1 MASGTNIG
9 ALMVQLLLDDDQ
21 FDLEKPKKDLEKF
34 GKQLDSFANA
44 VEDAFIGATKAVAA
58 ATAGIVAASAVVGAN
73 FQAQMTKVGI
83 IAGATGDDFD
93 TLEAKARELGATTAF
108 SASEAAGAMEL
119 LASAG
124 LGVNEIL
131 TSTGDVLSLAG
142 AGGTDLNTAA
152 AAVASTLAQFGLQAK
167 ESGRIV
173 DVFARA
179 TADTQF
185 QVDDLAEAMKYG
197 GTAGAG
203 FGWSLEQT
211 VAALGMFRDLGLQGS
226 MAGTALRSAM
236 VGAANASAKNVEI
249 LGKYGLTLAD
259 ISPDTH
265 SFAEILQAVGRAGI
279 STSDAMIVF
288 GTEAGAALNTLAQSA
303 AEGSTKYQDLVSSLE
318 DATGTAGEMY
328 GQMQDNVLGS
338 FKEFQSAVEE
348 GMLTLFDS
356 FSGPLGRL
364 LDALTEKI
372 GVVIEYFRDNAA
384 GITEEL
390 ESQVDTVIGWLDE
403 NGNLIAVTFTEG
415 ARALVDL
422 LGLLGQLIPL
432 LDEIGIALA
441 GVFVAKKVL
450 DFAMGIQTLIS
461 GLSAAST
468 GVGVLQAALA
478 ALGVELTV
486 STGGLY
492 ALVVAVGAAVA
503 AIAYLVS
510 SYGEAEEA
518 ARKLRLEQERVIKVS
533 EAMSQ
538 KIMERYGDEISAS
551 KANADAKK
559 VELAAAGKLTSARR
573 EELDI
578 LRRSTEEQL
587 AALVAQG
594 KLIEYAGELRTV
606 TSLYE
611 ELEEDALVP
620 VQKRYREMIKDQR
633 DLAAQADELEQE
645 IAQWEARGS
654 GQAELWATSAKGFA
668 GGMAEAKAQ
677 VTALR
682 EEALNLGEG
691 IRTLDQ
697 ENTDAQATL
706 LETYA
711 PKGPVG
717 KGMEDL
723 GQKAGQLGDDQEEA
737 ARRAEEAWQ
746 RAFDKA
752 VASATEAA
760 EQQLEMLEDAQA
772 DEEEALRLKHERE
785 LEDLGRTMEQA
796 LGEVEDNLV
805 AQMIVEGQFAQARE
819 DMEKRHSIETR
830 RFQWEQM
837 KAELEEKK
845 AALEKRVAE
854 HDRALGALIS
864 LEREN
869 MTDLERFDAEVQDF
883 FRENAALTADEKLRA
898 EAAFAIQWAKLVE
911 QQKQET
917 IDAAQAEKD
926 ARQQALQDALSTVR
940 EVLNGIGSV
949 VSGVVG
955 GVEQA
960 AQMIKN
966 FLGGIIDLAKQVVGA
981 ITEVFSV
988 LTGGGVSL
996 DALGFISEA
1005 LDAITSGEAG
1015 GASVGDVAAS
1025 FVEEMAANAQLFLD
1039 GVIEGLPTVIAA
1051 LMEQVPTLVQSFA
1064 EALPIIAQQL
1074 ADIIPDLVDILAEN
1088 IPVVVEGIV
1097 TALPIIV
1104 EAIAGAIPELVTII
1118 AENLPILVQGI
1129 VDNLPTIVTAI
1140 ADAIPQLVQVIA
1152 DNLPTVVQAL
1162 VDALPEIV
1170 DAVIDSIP
1178 ILVDALGESLPILID
1193 GIIQEVPRL
1202 ITAILEAL
1210 PSIAQVISDA
1220 IVQILS
1226 SLGDIIDQI
1235 LSALPE
1241 VITGILDA
1249 VPQII
1254 SAVFEAIPDIIENVI
1269 ANLPAIIQALL
1280 EGVLAIIVHIAEE
1293 LPGLITEIL
1302 RMIPD
1307 IIDTILAM
1315 LPDIITAIIAAI
1327 PDIIFGLIDG
1337 LPDIITAL
1345 VMLIPDL
1352 IVAIIA
1358 NLPDI
1363 IVALV
1368 QGLVV
1373 ELIANLPEIVWE
1385 LITALVEGL
1394 ADAVSEIATMIW
1406 DALTGKGKDKDKGS
1420 NYSGISYVPAT
1431 MRGVTLHAGEAVL
1444 TAPENARRLFGGA
1457 AGASQSNPGVPVI
1470 SGGGGGGMGN
1480 LEALFAV
1487 DGRIIDGVLLRANAN
1502 GKGEVVSMM
1511 KKKAGVRSG
1520 VKSSGR
1526 YKIWSR

>member
-1 MASGTNIG
+1 MASGSNIG
-9 ALMVQLLLDDDQ
+9 ALMVQLLLDDDD
-21 FDLEKPKKDLEKF
+21 FNLEKPRKDLEKF
-34 GKQLDSFANA
+34 GKQLQDFADA
-44 VEDAFIGATKAVAA
+44 VEDAFIGAAKAVAA

-73 FQAQMTKVGI
+73 FQAQMDKVGV
-83 IAGATGDDFD
+83 IAGATGDDFKD
-93 TLEAKARELGATTAF
+93 LEDKARELGATTAF

-152 AAVASTLAQFGLQAK
+152 AAVASTMAQFGLQAK

-185 QVDDLAEAMKYG
+185 QVEDLSEAMKYG
-197 GTAGAG
+197 GTVGAG

-226 MAGTALRSAM
+226 MAGAALRSAM
-236 VGAANASAKNVEI
+236 VGAANASAKNVEV

-259 ISPDTH
+259 VSPDTH
-265 SFAEILQAVGRAGI
+265 SFAEILLAVGKAGM

-303 AEGSTKYQDLVSSLE
+303 AEGSTKYQDLVASLE
-318 DATGTAGEMY
+318 DATGTSATMY

-338 FKEFQSAVEE
+338 FKELQSAVEE
-348 GMLTLFDS
+348 GLLTLFDS

-364 LDALTEKI
+364 LDAVTEKI
-372 GVVIEYFRDNAA
+372 GVVVEYFRNNAA
-384 GITEEL
+384 GLTEEL
-390 ESQVDTVIGWLDE
+390 EAQVDAVIGWLDE

-422 LGLLGQLIPL
+422 LGLLGQLVPL

-450 DFAMGIQTLIS
+450 DFAMGVQTLIS

-492 ALVVAVGAAVA
+492 ALVAAVGAAVA

-518 ARKLRLEQERVIKVS
+518 ARKLRLEQERGIKVS
-533 EAMSQ
+533 EVMSQ

-620 VQKRYREMIKDQR
+620 VQKRYREMAKDQR
-633 DLAAQADELEQE
+633 ALTTQADELASE
-645 IAQWEARGS
+645 IAYWEARGS
-654 GQAELWATSAKGFA
+654 GQAELWAKSAKGFA
-668 GGMAEAKAQ
+668 GGMEEAKAQ

-682 EEALNLGEG
+682 AEADELADGMKGLEG
-691 IRTLDQ
+691 A
-697 ENTDAQATL
+697 NADAQATL
-706 LETYA
+706 LETYS

-717 KGMEDL
+717 RGMEDL
-723 GQKAGQLGDDQEEA
+723 GEKAGQLGKDQEDA
-737 ARRAEEAWQ
+737 ARRAEEAWE
-746 RAFDKA
+746 RAFQTA
-752 VASATEAA
+752 VTAATNAA
-760 EQQLEMLEDAQA
+760 EQQREMLEDVNA

-785 LEDLGRTMEQA
+785 LRDLERAKEDA
-796 LGEVEDNLV
+796 LAEVQDNVV
-805 AQMIVEGQFAQARE
+805 AQMLVEAQFADAKAS
-819 DMEKRHSIETR
+819 MEKRHAVETR
-830 RFQWEQM
+830 RFQWEQT

-845 AALEKRVAE
+845 AALDERTAAHARSLDAVKA
-854 HDRALGALIS
+854 

-869 MTDLERFDAEVQDF
+869 MTALQRFDAEMADF
-883 FRENAALTADEKLRA
+883 FVENATLTVEERARA
-898 EAAFAIQWAKLVE
+898 EAAFAVQRQKLVDE
-911 QQKQET
+911 E
-917 IDAAQAEKD
+917 AQAVKEAADAEKA
-926 ARQQALQDALSTVR
+926 ARQEAMRAALQTVKD
-940 EVLNGIGSV
+940 VVNGIGTV
-949 VSGVVG
+949 VSAVARGVQV
-955 GVEQA
+955 A
-960 AQMIKN
+960 AQTVAK
-966 FLGGIIDLAKQVVGA
+966 FLGGVIDLAKQVVGA
-981 ITEVFSV
+981 VTEVFNA
-988 LTGGGVSL
+988 LTGGEVSL

-1152 DNLPTVVQAL
+1152 DNLPIVVQAL

-1178 ILVDALGESLPILID
+1178 ILVDALGGSLPILID

-1226 SLGDIIDQI
+1226 SLGDIIDQN

-1307 IIDTILAM
+1307 IIDTLLAM

-1373 ELIANLPEIVWE
+1373 EIIANLPQIVWE

-1394 ADAVSEIATMIW
+1394 ADAVSEIAEMIW
-1406 DALTGKGKDKDKGS
+1406 DALTGKGGKKDKSS

-1431 MRGVTLHAGEAVL
+1431 MRGVTLHPGEAVL

-1457 AGASQSNPGVPVI
+1457 AGASQSNPGVPVM
-1470 SGGGGGGMGN
+1470 SGGGGGMGN

-1487 DGRIIDGVLLRANAN
+1487 DGRVVDGVLVRANAN
-1502 GKGEVVSMM
+1502 GKGEIVNMM
-1511 KKKAGVRSG
+1511 KRKAGVRSG
-1520 VKSSGR
+1520 VKTSSR
-1526 YKIWSR
+1526 FKLWSK